1 MDPFIYLIFIPFLIL
16 IIALN
21 KVKAHFFWIFNRILT
36 ILCSLTLF
44 LSGIFVLFASTS
56 LFISILLILAGLLI
70 LLLLHEKFRENLIKI
85 GHLNIESEN
94 PRHYFALLLFFCIL
108 FAAIISFL
116 WMTETGETIFKT
128 EINAQFNIM
137 DVVIN
142 EIFYLAIAIFGYG
155 YLTRRNL
162 KETLNSL
169 GVKKLNF
176 SGIVFGFIAGIGLI
190 FLVIIFSLIF
200 QHFGLEEENT
210 DWLKNLIS
218 VQNAFIIG
226 LSAGICEEILFRG
239 ALQPKFGIILTAL
252 LFTSLHMQYPALWM
266 LFIIFTI
273 GVILGYVRKM
283 TNTTTAIIVH
293 STYNTVQMLMLCF

>member
-1 MDPFIYLIFIPFLIL
+1 M
-16 IIALN
+16 
-21 KVKAHFFWIFNRILT
+21 
-36 ILCSLTLF
+36 
-44 LSGIFVLFASTS
+44 
-56 LFISILLILAGLLI
+56 
-70 LLLLHEKFRENLIKI
+70 
-85 GHLNIESEN
+85 
-94 PRHYFALLLFFCIL
+94 
-108 FAAIISFL
+108 
-116 WMTETGETIFKT
+116 
-128 EINAQFNIM
+128 
-137 DVVIN
+137 VIN

-266 LFIIFTI
+266 LFVIFTI

-293 STYNTVQMLMLCF
+293 STYNTVQMLMLCFVMG